1 MDKFL
6 YEQLSTSDLQ
16 KILKDDC
23 DGRGTLTVEETIA
36 ICEILVQRDG
46 KDRKSAREAW
56 AHFLK
61 YYMDDSSC

>member
-1 MDKFL
+1 MVKKSFRR
-6 YEQLSTSDLQ
+6 LSTTELQ
-16 KILKDDC
+16 KLLKDDC

-56 AHFLK
+56 ANFLK
-61 YYMDDSSC
+61 YYMDDPSG